1 MNVDAIKKDP
11 LRAAVVGVGAM
22 GRHHARIYAEMAEVE
37 LVAVADTDPEAL
49 SQAMARHHVPGFSDY
64 RVMTEAEK
72 PDFVSLAVPTS
83 GHCLI
88 ATDLIERG
96 IHVLVEKPITIS
108 IEEGRKLIGRAR
120 ACGVDLSVG
129 HVERFNPVVVALKQH
144 LDQGRL
150 GKLLQI
156 SVRRISGFP
165 PRAEDVGVA
174 LDLATHDLDVMR
186 HLVGAEV
193 TRVAAE
199 TTQVLGRPC
208 EDMLCG
214 LLRFASG
221 VVGLLNVN
229 WLSPVKIREL
239 MVHGER
245 GMFVV
250 NYLTQDLHF
259 YENCAQDSNWESI
272 QVFRGAGEGQMTRFP
287 ISRREPLRMELEAFV
302 RSLQCDE
309 PFPVTGEDGL
319 QALFLAHHLVEAGK
333 LGRNMCL
340 EA

>member
-1 MNVDAIKKDP
+1 MP
-11 LRAAVVGVGAM
+11 
-22 GRHHARIYAEMAEVE
+22 EVK
-37 LVAVADTDPEAL
+37 LVAVADADTEAL
-49 SQAMARHHVPGFSDY
+49 SQAMARYHIPGFSDY
-64 RVMTEAEK
+64 RVMTEAAK

-83 GHCLI
+83 WHYPI

-96 IHVLVEKPITIS
+96 IHVLVEKPIAIS
-108 IEEGRKLIGRAR
+108 IEEGQKLIRQAQ
-120 ACGVDLSVG
+120 ACDVKLCVG

-144 LDQGRL
+144 LDEGML
-150 GKLLQI
+150 GHLFQI

-165 PRAEDVGVA
+165 PRDRDVGVA

-186 HLVGAEV
+186 YLVGTEV
-193 TRVAAE
+193 TRIAAE
-199 TTQVLGRPC
+199 TTQALGRPG

-221 VVGLLNVN
+221 VVALLNVN

-250 NYLTQDLHF
+250 NYLTQDLHL
-259 YENCAQDSNWESI
+259 YENSAHDSNWESI
-272 QVFRGAGEGQMTRFP
+272 QVFRGVGEGRMVRFP

-302 RSLQCDE
+302 HSLQHDS
-309 PFPVTGEDGL
+309 PFPVSGEDGL
-319 QALFLAHHLVEAGK
+319 QALVLAHRLVEAGK
-333 LGRNMCL
+333 LGRIMRPNP
-340 EA
+340 